1 MEESFRYFSIDLMMM
16 DTLLCQLTDHKRLEL
31 NLVISG
37 NPLLQRRGE
46 ESKCNFSELTSAQ
59 LGSALISSYLL
70 FDVSSFQL

>member
-37 NPLLQRRGE
+37 NPLLQRSQSVISR
-46 ESKCNFSELTSAQ
+46 SSPQ
-59 LGSALISSYLL
+59 LSSDLII
-70 FDVSSFQL
+70 FVV